1 MRFLPVNLD
10 AFLVELADLPQ
21 TLALQASLRA
31 EPIAGVEDVVPAART
46 LLVRFRPAAITREAL
61 IAAIGQRRLD
71 VEVTQSGAL
80 IEIPVRYDGE
90 DLAEVAGLLGIPVAE
105 VIRRHTGSD
114 YAVAFTGFAPGF
126 AYLAG
131 GHPSF
136 DLPRRA
142 TPRPRLP
149 AGAVG
154 LAGRFSAVYPQASPG
169 GWQIIGVT
177 ELPMWDLAR
186 ERPALLQPGDRVR
199 FVDVGEAKAVSA
211 TAVSPSLPP
220 PLPAGE
226 RGVQPSSEMEHPG
239 TKHHADAPSPQWGE
253 GKGEGTAPSI
263 PPQLSRSLLEVTQP
277 GPQMLFQDLGRP
289 GQARQGV
296 SVSGAMDRG
305 SLRRA
310 NRLVGN
316 ASHLPALEI
325 AYGGCELLALGD
337 TVIAVTGAEG
347 PLELIAADKTRR
359 PVPRHA
365 AIALTAGDRL
375 RFGEPKAGMR
385 SYLAVRGGFDVA
397 PVLGSA
403 ATDTLARIGPPAIA
417 AGDLIGVR
425 DPTPGAITG
434 WPETP
439 PELPRLGEPVVLDIV
454 MGPRSDW
461 FSQAALDGLGQ
472 QDWTVTAQSN
482 RIGIRLAGE
491 RPLTRIAA
499 AEGQELPSEGTIQGS
514 LQVPPSGQPVLFLA
528 DHPLTG
534 GYPVIAAVAP
544 YHLDRAGQ
552 IPIGA
557 TIRFRPIT
565 RFAALE
571 AVMDHG

>member
-10 AFLVELADLPQ
+10 AIMVELPDLPQ

-31 EPIAGVEDVVPAART
+31 EPITGIEDIVPAART
-46 LLVRFRPAAITREAL
+46 LLVRFRPAAITQQDL
-61 IAAIGQRRLD
+61 ISAIGRRRLD
-71 VEVTQSGAL
+71 AKVEQNGTL

-90 DLAEVAGLLGIPVAE
+90 DLAEVADLLDIPVEE

-114 YAVAFTGFAPGF
+114 YTVAFTGFAPGF
-126 AYLAG
+126 AYLSG
-131 GHPSF
+131 GDPSF

-142 TPRPRLP
+142 TPRPRLA
-149 AGAVG
+149 AGSVG

-177 ELPMWDLAR
+177 DLPMWDLAR

-199 FVDVGEAKAVSA
+199 FVEVSEGK
-211 TAVSPSLPP
+211 SPHPQPLSLPGRGEMARP
-220 PLPAGE
+220 APLSPVG
-226 RGVQPSSEMEHPG
+226 RGVG
-239 TKHHADAPSPQWGE
+239 GE
-253 GKGEGTAPSI
+253 GNDSTSPLFKIIKPS
-263 PPQLSRSLLEVTQP
+263 
-277 GPQMLFQDLGRP
+277 PQMLFQDLGRP

-296 SVSGAMDRG
+296 SVSGAMDRAA
-305 SLRRA
+305 LRSA

-316 ASHLPALEI
+316 PSQMPGLEI
-325 AYGGCELLALGD
+325 AYGGCELLCLGE
-337 TVIAVTGAEG
+337 TVVAVTGAEG
-347 PLELIAADKTRR
+347 PLTLTTAGGTIY

-365 AIALTAGDRL
+365 ALALATGDRL
-375 RFGEPKAGMR
+375 HFGEPQAGMR
-385 SYLAVRGGFDVA
+385 SYLAVRGGFAVA

-403 ATDTLARIGPPAIA
+403 ATDTLAQIGPPAIA
-417 AGDLIGVR
+417 VGDRLSGLT
-425 DPTPGAITG
+425 PSPGAVTG
-434 WPETP
+434 LPDIP
-439 PELPRLGEPVVLDIV
+439 PTLPRLGEPVILDVV

-461 FSQAALDGLGQ
+461 LSEAALEDFANQ
-472 QDWTVTAQSN
+472 SWSVTPQSN

-491 RPLTRIAA
+491 RALKRAPAS
-499 AEGQELPSEGTIQGS
+499 EGKELPSEGTIQGS
-514 LQVPPSGQPVLFLA
+514 IQVPPSGQPVLFLA

-557 TIRFRPIT
+557 QIRFRPIT
-565 RFAALE
+565 KFSGE
-571 AVMDHG
+571 T

>member
-10 AFLVELADLPQ
+10 ALMVELSDLPQ

-31 EPIAGVEDVVPAART
+31 EPIAGIEDIVPAART
-46 LLVRFRPAAITREAL
+46 LLVRFRPAAITQQDL
-61 IAAIGQRRLD
+61 ITAIGRRRLD
-71 VEVTQSGAL
+71 ATVEQSGIL

-90 DLAEVAGLLGIPVAE
+90 DLAEVADLLKIPAEE
-105 VIRRHTGSD
+105 VIRRHTGCE
-114 YAVAFTGFAPGF
+114 YTVAFTGFAPGF
-126 AYLAG
+126 AYLSG
-131 GHPSF
+131 GDPSF

-149 AGAVG
+149 AGSVG

-177 ELPMWDLAR
+177 DLPMWDLAR

-199 FVDVGEAKAVSA
+199 FVEASKGKSPHPQPLSPPGRGEMARPAPLSPVG
-211 TAVSPSLPP
+211 
-220 PLPAGE
+220 
-226 RGVQPSSEMEHPG
+226 RGVG
-239 TKHHADAPSPQWGE
+239 GE
-253 GKGEGTAPSI
+253 GNDTTVPLFDVIK
-263 PPQLSRSLLEVTQP
+263 P

-296 SVSGAMDRG
+296 SVSGAMDRAA
-305 SLRRA
+305 LRSA

-316 ASHLPALEI
+316 PSQLPGLEI
-325 AYGGCELLALGD
+325 AYGGCELLCLGE
-337 TVIAVTGAEG
+337 TVAAVTGAEG
-347 PLELIAADKTRR
+347 PLTLTAAEGSRH
-359 PVPRHA
+359 PVPRHT
-365 AIALTAGDRL
+365 AIALAAGDRL
-375 RFGEPKAGMR
+375 HFGEPQAGMR
-385 SYLAVRGGFDVA
+385 SYLAVRGGFAIA

-403 ATDTLARIGPPAIA
+403 ATDTLAQIGPPAIA
-417 AGDLIGVR
+417 VGDRLSGLA
-425 DPTPGAITG
+425 PPPGAVTAL
-434 WPETP
+434 PDVP
-439 PELPRLGEPVVLDIV
+439 PVLPRLGEPVILDVV

-461 FSQAALDGLGQ
+461 LSEAALEDFASQ
-472 QDWTVTAQSN
+472 SWSVTPQSN

-491 RPLTRIAA
+491 RALKRAPAS
-499 AEGQELPSEGTIQGS
+499 EGKELPSEGTIQGS
-514 LQVPPSGQPVLFLA
+514 IQVPPSGQPVLFLA

-557 TIRFRPIT
+557 QIRFRPIT
-565 RFAALE
+565 QFPGGE
-571 AVMDHG
+571 